1 MGADEGGGKVV
12 INIPDD
18 PIIRCMER
26 TGWPPWMQNGGHDDD
41 EEWEDDDDALEAE
54 AVCES
59 GR

>member
-1 MGADEGGGKVV
+1 M

-26 TGWPPWMQNGGHDDD
+26 TGWPPWMQNGGYDDD
-41 EEWEDDDDALEAE
+41 EEWEDDDDVLEAE

>member
-1 MGADEGGGKVV
+1 M

-26 TGWPPWMQNGGHDDD
+26 TGWPPWMQNGDCEED
-41 EEWEDDDDALEAE
+41 EEWEDDDDVLEAE
-54 AVCES
+54 AVYEN

>member
-1 MGADEGGGKVV
+1 M

-26 TGWPPWMQNGGHDDD
+26 TGWPPWMQNGYYEED
-41 EEWEDDDDALEAE
+41 EEWEDDDDVLEAE